1 MKKKII
7 HTDVV
12 PNLYDVVFPWNT
24 KGDILKVMV
33 IFFRATTING
43 LDRFKA
49 TKKRMQK
56 QHSIQ
61 DIIQKS
67 GFCIQHK
74 NERHNGLERQ
84 AGEMIFSL

>member
-1 MKKKII
+1 MKMKKKNI

-49 TKKRMQK
+49 TKMNAKATQYPGYYSK
-56 QHSIQ
+56 IQ
-61 DIIQKS
+61 LLYS
-67 GFCIQHK
+67 T
-74 NERHNGLERQ
+74 
-84 AGEMIFSL
+84 